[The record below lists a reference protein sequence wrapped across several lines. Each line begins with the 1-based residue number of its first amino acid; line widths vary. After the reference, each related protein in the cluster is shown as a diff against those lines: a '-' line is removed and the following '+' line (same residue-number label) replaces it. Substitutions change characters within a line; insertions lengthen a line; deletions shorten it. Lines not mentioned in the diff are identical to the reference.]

1 MNRTL
6 EDRLLEWEER
16 RERGESVSAA
26 SLCGDAPELEPELA
40 RLIDIL
46 ESAERILDV
55 NATTPV
61 AAVTV
66 GGPRASRPPAG
77 VPRDIGRYAVRT
89 VLGRGGTCVV
99 YHAWDPTLRLD
110 VALKV
115 LRDEMALDR
124 EQQEALAARLTREA
138 QTLARLR
145 HDHIV
150 RFYEPGL
157 ADGRP
162 YFVLEYVR
170 GGSLRERLGDLSA
183 AGPRAYVPLLE
194 QVARAVQYAHENG
207 VLHRD
212 LKPANIL
219 LTDDGRALVSD
230 FGLVKLLAD
239 GVDETADTVLYTGPE
254 EDPDLSERLTRTG
267 TQPGTPAYMAPEQYD
282 RSFGEVG
289 YATDVWA
296 LGVILYELLT
306 GDKPFRGRTRAEV
319 RAQVCGGQLE
329 RPRKRW
335 PGADRRL
342 EAIALRC
349 LQPDPRRRYQSAG
362 EVAGALAGWQR
373 SRRRFHRLASVVMV
387 GCLVVLAGIIA
398 IRETSPERRYQR
410 ATAGLVDSLR
420 RGKEANFLPAG
431 AAQAPPHRVRVGE
444 AGATV
449 GHSPDGLVIEC
460 GLKCC
465 LVELC
470 PEVPLEHYRLR
481 ARLRI
486 SNKPPVAPRA
496 AWGVYVNHTPVNTTP
511 GPQHYFEAAYFVD
524 DAQFLMRPGFPG
536 PFVVQAALSPCWFS
550 DQHATSFPGSAEA
563 FPYRNA
569 RGDLDP
575 ARPVRE
581 GATALEPL
589 AAWRALQIDVHGNE
603 VSARAGGGGLAR
615 DLDLGTIRPPDR
627 TKFLQGLATAWPD
640 LQGTDSTAMTG
651 KAAGI
656 YLSAGVVAVGE
667 FVIEPLPAP

>member
-66 GGPRASRPPAG
+66 GGPRAVRPPAG

-115 LRDEMALDR
+115 LRDEMPLDR

-170 GGSLRERLGDLSA
+170 GGNLRERLGDLSA

-254 EDPDLSERLTRTG
+254 DVELSERLTRTG
-267 TQPGTPAYMAPEQYD
+267 TQPGTPPYMAPEQYD

-319 RAQVCGGQLE
+319 RAQVCGGQVE

-349 LQPDPRRRYQSAG
+349 LQADPRRRYQSAG

-373 SRRRFHRLASVVMV
+373 SRRRFHRLASVVMI
-387 GCLVVLAGIIA
+387 GCLAVLAGIIA
-398 IRETSPERRYQR
+398 FLEMSPERRYQR
-410 ATAGLVDSLR
+410 ATAGLVDTLR
-420 RGKEANFLPAG
+420 RGNEVNFVPAG
-431 AAQAPPHRVRVGE
+431 AAQVPPHRVRAGE
-444 AGATV
+444 VSTVVGAT
-449 GHSPDGLVIEC
+449 DAGLLIE
-460 GLKCC
+460 GRAKCC

-470 PEVPLEHYRLR
+470 PEVPWGHYRLR
-481 ARLRI
+481 ARLRL
-486 SNKPPVAPRA
+486 KGLLAGGEL
-496 AWGVYVNHTPVNTTP
+496 AWGVYVDSTAVNTNP
-511 GPQHYFEAAYFVD
+511 GPQHYFEAAYFRD
-524 DAQFLMRPGFPG
+524 TAGFSRPPN
-536 PFVVQAALSPCWFS
+536 PPDPPEVLAALKPEWFS
-550 DQHATSFPGSAEA
+550 YHHSSGEPGQQY
-563 FPYRNA
+563 PYRHSRYTIKRFSEKA
-569 RGDLDP
+569 
-575 ARPVRE
+575 PVPE
-581 GATALEPL
+581 EPWKS
-589 AAWRALQIDVHGNE
+589 AWRTIAVE
-603 VSARAGGGGLAR
+603 VNAGEVEARVGGGGLAAE
-615 DLDLGTIRPPDR
+615 LDLGTIRPESR
-627 TKFLQGLATAWPD
+627 AKFLSTLAEKYPD
-640 LQGTDSTAMTG
+640 LVGIGPTMAGT
-651 KAAGI
+651 AAGV
-656 YLSAGVVAVGE
+656 YVDSGVCEVGE